1 MIFKGGPLI
10 IPAGRYGVFMS
21 YKRGL
26 SRSLNDFY
34 KNKLVRIFDIVFSLF
49 VLAAFFPLWLII
61 SLIIKLDSNGPVIFR
76 QIRVGLDG
84 KLFQMYKFRTMV
96 KNAQKIGPLL
106 TQKNDCRVTFIGR
119 FLRKTSLDEIP
130 NFINVLRGEMSVIGP
145 RPEVPDI
152 ACHYNRWQKKA
163 LSVKPGITGFSQVL
177 GRQELEIDYKSRL
190 DRYYIKKM
198 GLCMDMWIM
207 FKTVFVVIKGS
218 GAR

>member
-1 MIFKGGPLI
+1 M
-10 IPAGRYGVFMS
+10 
-21 YKRGL
+21 
-26 SRSLNDFY
+26 NDISFLLKSINAFY
-34 KNKLVRIFDIVFSLF
+34 KNRIVRIFDIVFSLF
-49 VLAAFFPLWLII
+49 VLVVFLPIWLVI

-76 QIRVGLDG
+76 QIRVGLNG

-96 KNAQKIGPLL
+96 KNAQKIGPLI
-106 TQKNDCRVTFIGR
+106 TEKNDCRVTFIGR

-130 NFINVLRGEMSVIGP
+130 NFINVLKGEMSVIGP

-152 ACHYNRWQKKA
+152 ACHYNKWQRKV

-190 DRYYIKKM
+190 DRYYIKRS

-207 FKTVFVVIKGS
+207 FKTVFVVVKGS
-218 GAR
+218 GTR

>member
-1 MIFKGGPLI
+1 M
-10 IPAGRYGVFMS
+10 AGWYGEFMNGNKVLLKS
-21 YKRGL
+21 I
-26 SRSLNDFY
+26 NDFY
-34 KNKLVRIFDIVFSLF
+34 KNSIIRIFDIVFSLS
-49 VLAAFFPLWLII
+49 VLIVFLPIWLVI

-96 KNAQKIGPLL
+96 KNAQKIGPLI
-106 TQKNDCRVTFIGR
+106 TEKNDCRVTFIGR

-130 NFINVLRGEMSVIGP
+130 NFINVLKGEMSVIGP

-152 ACHYNRWQKKA
+152 ACHYNKWQKKV

-190 DRYYIKKM
+190 DRYYIKKS

-207 FKTVFVVIKGS
+207 FKTVFVVVKGS
-218 GAR
+218 GTR

>member
-1 MIFKGGPLI
+1 
-10 IPAGRYGVFMS
+10 MS
-21 YKRGL
+21 DNKVL
-26 SRSLNDFY
+26 SKSMNAFY
-34 KNKLVRIFDIVFSLF
+34 KNNMIRIFDIVLSLF
-49 VLAAFFPLWLII
+49 VLVVFIPIWLVI
-61 SLIIKLDSNGPVIFR
+61 SLIIKLDSSGPVIFR
-76 QIRVGLDG
+76 QIRVGLNG

-106 TQKNDCRVTFIGR
+106 TEKNDCRVTFIGR

-130 NFINVLRGEMSVIGP
+130 NFINVLKGEMSVIGP

-152 ACHYNRWQKKA
+152 ACHYNKWQKKV

-190 DRYYIKKM
+190 DRYYIKKS

-207 FKTVFVVIKGS
+207 FKTVFVVVKGS
-218 GAR
+218 GTH

>member
-1 MIFKGGPLI
+1 MIFKAAFDDNGE
-10 IPAGRYGVFMS
+10 AVGVFMN
-21 YKRGL
+21 YKRNL
-26 SRSLNDFY
+26 SRLLNDFY
-34 KNKLVRIFDIVFSLF
+34 KNKLVRVFDIVFSLF
-49 VLAAFFPLWLII
+49 VLIAFFPLWLVI
-61 SLIIKLDSNGPVIFR
+61 SLIIKLDSDGPVIFR
-76 QIRVGLDG
+76 QIRVGLNG

-119 FLRKTSLDEIP
+119 FLRKTSLDEMP
-130 NFINVLRGEMSVIGP
+130 NFINVLKGEMSVVGP

-152 ACHYNRWQKKA
+152 TCHYNRWQKKV

-198 GLCMDMWIM
+198 GLCIDMWIM

-218 GAR
+218 GAY

>member
-1 MIFKGGPLI
+1 
-10 IPAGRYGVFMS
+10 MS
-21 YKRGL
+21 GNKVL
-26 SRSLNDFY
+26 SKSINDFY
-34 KNKLVRIFDIVFSLF
+34 KNSMIRIFDIVFSLS
-49 VLAAFFPLWLII
+49 VLIVFLPIWLVI

-106 TQKNDCRVTFIGR
+106 TEKNDCRVTFIGR

-130 NFINVLRGEMSVIGP
+130 NFINVLKGEMSVIGP

-152 ACHYNRWQKKA
+152 ACHYNKWQKKV

-190 DRYYIKKM
+190 DRYYIKKS

-207 FKTVFVVIKGS
+207 FKTVFVVVKGS
-218 GAR
+218 GTR

>member
-1 MIFKGGPLI
+1 M
-10 IPAGRYGVFMS
+10 
-21 YKRGL
+21 
-26 SRSLNDFY
+26 NDISFLLKSINAFY
-34 KNKLVRIFDIVFSLF
+34 KNRIVRIFDIVFSLF
-49 VLAAFFPLWLII
+49 VLVIFLPIWLVI

-76 QIRVGLDG
+76 QIRVGLNG

-96 KNAQKIGPLL
+96 KNAQKIGPLI
-106 TQKNDCRVTFIGR
+106 TEKNDCRVTFIGR

-130 NFINVLRGEMSVIGP
+130 NFINVLKGEMSVIGP

-152 ACHYNRWQKKA
+152 ACHYNKWQRKV

-190 DRYYIKKM
+190 DRYYIKRS

-207 FKTVFVVIKGS
+207 FKTVFVVVKGS
-218 GAR
+218 GTR

>member
-1 MIFKGGPLI
+1 MNGNKVLLKSI
-10 IPAGRYGVFMS
+10 
-21 YKRGL
+21 
-26 SRSLNDFY
+26 NDFY
-34 KNKLVRIFDIVFSLF
+34 KNSIIRIFDIVFSLS
-49 VLAAFFPLWLII
+49 VLIVFLPIWLVI

-96 KNAQKIGPLL
+96 KNAQKIGPLI
-106 TQKNDCRVTFIGR
+106 TEKNDCRVTFIGR

-130 NFINVLRGEMSVIGP
+130 NFINVLKGEMSVIGP

-152 ACHYNRWQKKA
+152 ACHYNKWQKKV

-190 DRYYIKKM
+190 DRYYIKKS

-207 FKTVFVVIKGS
+207 FKTVFVVVKGS
-218 GAR
+218 GTR

>member
-1 MIFKGGPLI
+1 MTGW
-10 IPAGRYGVFMS
+10 YDEFMNDIS
-21 YKRGL
+21 VLLK
-26 SRSLNDFY
+26 SINDFY
-34 KNKLVRIFDIVFSLF
+34 KNRIVRIFDIVFSLF
-49 VLAAFFPLWLII
+49 VLVVFFPIWLVI

-96 KNAQKIGPLL
+96 KNAQKIGPLI
-106 TQKNDCRVTFIGR
+106 TEKNDCRVTFIGR

-130 NFINVLRGEMSVIGP
+130 NFINVLKGEMSVIGP

-152 ACHYNRWQKKA
+152 ACHYNKWQKKV

-190 DRYYIKKM
+190 DRYYIKKS

-207 FKTVFVVIKGS
+207 FKTVFVVVKGS
-218 GAR
+218 GTR